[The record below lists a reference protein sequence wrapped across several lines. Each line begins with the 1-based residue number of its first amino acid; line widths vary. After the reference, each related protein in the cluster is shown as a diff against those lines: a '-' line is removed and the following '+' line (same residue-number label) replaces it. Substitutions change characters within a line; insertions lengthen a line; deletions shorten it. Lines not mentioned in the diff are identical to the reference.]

1 MTTPPKKVVLIDDN
15 EQLLS
20 VLSRALTTLAG
31 YDVITVPNGVDGLET
46 VINEHPDCV
55 IIDVMMP
62 GLNGLQLV
70 RALRGDPSTA
80 NLPIIMLTA
89 LVQKRD
95 EYRGQ
100 ASGADYYLMKPVKP
114 LDVIA
119 TVDQALNISPEE
131 RRRQM
136 QLLLQ
141 QEPPTAED
149 ER

>member
-1 MTTPPKKVVLIDDN
+1 MTTPPKIVLIDDN
-15 EQLLS
+15 EQLLT
-20 VLSRALTTLAG
+20 VMSRALTTLAG
-31 YDVITVPNGVDGLET
+31 YHVITVPNGIDGLET
-46 VINEHPDCV
+46 VINEEPACV
-55 IIDVMMP
+55 VIDVMMP

-89 LVQKRD
+89 LVQKTD

-114 LDVIA
+114 MDVIA
-119 TVDQALNISPEE
+119 AIDQALQISKEE
-131 RRRQM
+131 RRRQLE
-136 QLLLQ
+136 LLLQ
-141 QEPPTAED
+141 REPPTVEN